1 MKQKYKSRQTC
12 TKTLWNG
19 HLQCLR
25 AISRNSF
32 NLNGDIK
39 IPKKMK
45 NTSIL
50 IFYFLLSLATS
61 AQVITGHVFV
71 DSNNNGV
78 KDKNEEGV
86 KGVVVSDQVNTVKTA
101 ADGAYQLSA
110 QGYGFAFI
118 SVPNGYNSV
127 KGAWQKI
134 ANNTTIDFPLAKTS
148 IQPEFKFIHA
158 SDTHISEKSID
169 RMEKLR
175 AIVDQVKPDFVLITG
190 DLVRDALRVSE
201 KEASDYYEL
210 YVKEIQKFSVPVW
223 SVPGNHENFGIER
236 HLSLV
241 SPSHPLYGKKMYHH
255 YLGPNYYSFN
265 YGGVHFIGLDDVDFE
280 DLWYYGHVDSV
291 QVAWMKKDLAS
302 VNATTPVITFN
313 HIPFFSGGLSLTTFT
328 ESGLSRT
335 LEREKGVLQFRHTV
349 SNAHEMIS
357 TLSKYN
363 YPMALSGHYHARQVF
378 WVENDGQKIRYEQ
391 TSAVVGPSEEGE
403 IKIPSGVTLY
413 SVKDGKISEGQFIP
427 LDKK

>member
-1 MKQKYKSRQTC
+1 MK
-12 TKTLWNG
+12 KTSMLCI
-19 HLQCLR
+19 CL
-25 AISRNSF
+25 
-32 NLNGDIK
+32 
-39 IPKKMK
+39 
-45 NTSIL
+45 
-50 IFYFLLSLATS
+50 LLSLFAS
-61 AQVITGHVFV
+61 AQAITGHVFV
-71 DSNNNGV
+71 DGNNNGI
-78 KDKNEEGV
+78 KDKNEEGI
-86 KGVVVSDQVNTVKTA
+86 KGVVVSDQMNTVTTDV
-101 ADGAYQLSA
+101 DGAYQLKA
-110 QGYGFAFI
+110 QGYGFVFI
-118 SVPNGYNSV
+118 SLPDGYKSQ
-127 KGAWQKI
+127 KSIWQRI
-134 ANNTTIDFPLAKTS
+134 SNNTSIDFPLTKTS
-148 IQPEFKFIHA
+148 SPPEFKFIHA
-158 SDTHISEKSID
+158 SDTHISEKSVD

-175 AIVDQVKPDFVLITG
+175 AVVEQVKPDFVIITG

-201 KEASDYYEL
+201 KEASGYYEL
-210 YVKEIQKFSVPVW
+210 YMKEIQKFAVPVW

-241 SPSHPLYGKKMYHH
+241 STSHPLYGKKMYHH

-302 VNATTPVITFN
+302 VSSGTPVITFN

-349 SNAHEMIS
+349 SNAHELIS
-357 TLSKYN
+357 ILNKYN
-363 YPMALSGHYHARQVF
+363 YPIALSGHYHARQVF
-378 WVENDGQKIRYEQ
+378 WYESEGQKIRYEQ
-391 TSAVVGPSEEGE
+391 ASAVIGPSEEGE

-413 SVKDGKISEGQFIP
+413 SVKDGKISEGQFIA

>member
-1 MKQKYKSRQTC
+1 MK
-12 TKTLWNG
+12 KT
-19 HLQCLR
+19 
-25 AISRNSF
+25 S
-32 NLNGDIK
+32 
-39 IPKKMK
+39 
-45 NTSIL
+45 TL
-50 IFYFLLSLATS
+50 IFYFLLSISLS
-61 AQVITGHVFV
+61 AQMITGYVFV
-71 DSNNNGV
+71 DANNNGLR
-78 KDKNEEGV
+78 DKNETGI
-86 KGVVVSDQVNTVKTA
+86 KGVVISDQVTTIETDT
-101 ADGAYQLSA
+101 DGAYQLKA
-110 QGYGFAFI
+110 QGFGSVFI
-118 SVPNGYNSV
+118 SLPNGYKSLKNT
-127 KGAWQKI
+127 WQKI
-134 ANNTTIDFPLAKTS
+134 GDNTTINFPLAKTS
-148 IQPEFKFIHA
+148 VSQEFKFIHA

-175 AIVDQVKPDFVLITG
+175 AVIEQVKPDFVIITG

-201 KEASDYYEL
+201 KEASGYYEL
-210 YVKEIQKFSVPVW
+210 YLKEIQKISVPVW

-241 SPSHPLYGKKMYHH
+241 SPSHPLYGKKMYHR

-265 YGGVHFIGLDDVDFE
+265 YGGMHFIGLDDVDFE

-302 VNATTPVITFN
+302 VPVTTPVVTFN

-328 ESGLSRT
+328 EEGLSRT

-349 SNAHEMIS
+349 SNAHELIS
-357 TLSKYN
+357 ILSKHN
-363 YPMALSGHYHARQVF
+363 YPIALSGHYHARQVF
-378 WVENDGQKIRYEQ
+378 WIESEGQKTRYEQ

>member
-1 MKQKYKSRQTC
+1 MKTTC
-12 TKTLWNG
+12 TL
-19 HLQCLR
+19 LLLL
-25 AISRNSF
+25 ASVYSF
-32 NLNGDIK
+32 G
-39 IPKKMK
+39 
-45 NTSIL
+45 
-50 IFYFLLSLATS
+50 
-61 AQVITGHVFV
+61 QVITGSVFV
-71 DSNNNGV
+71 DTNSNGL
-78 KDKNEEGV
+78 KDKSEEGI
-86 KGVVVSDQVNTVKTA
+86 KGVVVSDQVNTATTDVN
-101 ADGAYQLSA
+101 GAYQLKA
-110 QGYGFAFI
+110 QGYGFVFI
-118 SVPNGYNSV
+118 SLPSGYKSLKSN
-127 KGAWQKI
+127 WQKI
-134 ANNTTIDFPLAKTS
+134 SGNSTIDFPLAKTS
-148 IQPEFKFIHA
+148 SSQEFKFIHA

-175 AIVDQVKPDFVLITG
+175 AIVEQVKPDFVIITG

-201 KEASDYYEL
+201 KEATGYYEL
-210 YVKEIQKFSVPVW
+210 YVKEIQKFAVPVW

-280 DLWYYGHVDSV
+280 DLWYYGHVDST
-291 QVAWMKKDLAS
+291 QVAWMKKDLATVS
-302 VNATTPVITFN
+302 SGTPIITFN

-349 SNAHEMIS
+349 SNAHELIS
-357 TLSKYN
+357 ILDKYN
-363 YPMALSGHYHARQVF
+363 YPIALSGHYHARQVF
-378 WVENDGQKIRYEQ
+378 WYESEGQKIRYEQ
-391 TSAVVGPSEEGE
+391 ASAVIGSSEEGE

-427 LDKK
+427 LDKR